1 MLQTRTKFVA
11 SLIVGFLACSYT
23 FAEEVGY
30 LKSSVPCT
38 VVTYSAPDST
48 PLSEKMQCGEKIAV
62 LERQGHFA
70 RVQNNEEKIVWVEIK
85 NITAD
90 IPAEQEVLRLIDYQ
104 KKLEAELDELNDQVK
119 QLSETSTKLINA
131 LIAAEAEKKK

>member
-11 SLIVGFLACSYT
+11 ILIVGFLACSVT

-30 LKSSVPCT
+30 LKSSEPCR
-38 VVTYSAPDST
+38 VVVYSAPDST
-48 PLSEKMQCGEKIAV
+48 PLSEKMQCGEKIVV
-62 LERQGHFA
+62 LERQGNFA
-70 RVQNNEEKIVWVEIK
+70 RIQNNEDKIVWVEIK

-90 IPAEQEVLRLIDYQ
+90 VPAEQEVLRLIEYQ
-104 KKLEAELDELNDQVK
+104 KKLETELDELNDQVK

-131 LIAAEAEKKK
+131 LIAAEEEKKK